1 MAKRINI
8 DGKFYRNR
16 RGKLVQIPDEWL
28 GKTTDRQTIK
38 KRNSISRRT
47 RKNKKIKF
55 LVRKIERKNE
65 HDFDIEMFPYKYDKP
80 DYQNPEFLTL
90 YCDIAII
97 RYK

>member
-1 MAKRINI
+1 MIGIGKVIKSVAGGYAYFEVEKDYIEYI
-8 DGKFYRNR
+8 D
-16 RGKLVQIPDEWL
+16 
-28 GKTTDRQTIK
+28 T
-38 KRNSISRRT
+38 
-47 RKNKKIKF
+47 KKIKF

>member
-47 RKNKKIKF
+47 RKNKNKS
-55 LVRKIERKNE
+55 
-65 HDFDIEMFPYKYDKP
+65 
-80 DYQNPEFLTL
+80 T
-90 YCDIAII
+90 
-97 RYK
+97 